1 MEKGKKKLIVRILS
15 TAAVL
20 AIAIA
25 ICTFVAKTT
34 TEQVEARTNVLQKV
48 SAKYTGG
55 DFKILEVVPEHTA
68 NENEE
73 IGYFVKDKNKDRDFR
88 EVSQA
93 KSIGSLFEPDKGIS
107 NLLMMRDYG
116 LIKDYGVD
124 YGNQSGFVSDNP
136 VYADNAMFASYPMT
150 GFDLAEKQFVAGM
163 FEMDPGNAGNYQ
175 MDKDKYFIDS
185 SGTINAIKG
194 TTSGNSTPVS
204 NNSIGDGALTRTLSV
219 IANTDGV
226 TETPPA
232 SEAPA
237 VNNQDEVTVTLEDE
251 EPPATDGGNEGN
263 DNKPGDKEPQSP
275 QTSPDAEN
283 QPGGNLLQEMD
294 IDTSPAGGFGNGYS
308 HWLGANESNYE
319 PVPEGDRFNKSLPE
333 GITWVG
339 DGTGNVRFVESPVG
353 KYFGYAIRDLYY
365 NTDTTNNYFHNGS
378 WFKELVFGSADGII
392 DPNNSAS
399 RIEVLI
405 ETATPGEITA
415 NGINTKDYDLV
426 YISGRNEVYIQ
437 NGEDF
442 TDSQVMDLYNAVV
455 GNRHQAVIMDYAL
468 IDKDTVENKAAL
480 GTLSN
485 IEKLALLLW
494 QDNQTEILTDTLSG
508 NGAGGAANNGFD
520 VSIAADGQITML
532 SFGSVSNTVW
542 HYLTTAAPLGGYG
555 NFVAGSVY
563 VYEHRLQYFQNPK
576 AQVDLYDF
584 FGNGDFN
591 SQYVDTVV
599 AAGLSRVEYAVRVN
613 NTNNP
618 DKKMNEQ
625 ITPAV
630 VVQYILSYDGT
641 ASELVKNDLRILE
654 IQPCR
659 DFSYNIGWGT
669 QSYSEIKKSGNPY
682 GDDCRANR
690 EEFIKRYLGE
700 PFVKAD
706 GTIDNENID
715 RVLFTSMTIDEFICK
730 NDNVS
735 EEYDIIYI
743 GSNHSPN
750 KAYDTYYTDYTG
762 NTGNFKTIRADAQ
775 VPGKSSDTPEY
786 ITDFR
791 DNLMDGMVY
800 FNIGDITYYEQT
812 LPYGWTP
819 ESQRWSIKSLWGW
832 FDNNYEQNHTKGRAR
847 FAAKDLTVYK
857 MKELLDY
864 LDNGYPIIV
873 AGDMLKTDD
882 SGARIINPTINTDTN
897 SLMDVNRNGVDHG
910 RIDNCSKMYEL
921 FQVATG
927 QSVDMTSI
935 GNYSTTGY
943 DNFISEADAVA
954 AAANPTSAAD
964 FKEKV
969 VQGVNAAKLSM
980 NVTSRPTEYEYTL
993 DSQGKITGQ
1002 KTLAKE
1008 SDGKYYLEFEFTLQN
1023 FSANSTDS
1031 DIYTPK
1037 LYVDVNADG
1046 KFSESEQLEG
1056 GVVTNALTGVEVPHA
1071 TTVRGSVYQLSTN
1084 VLYRLKREVPDGFQ
1098 GCLPWCLKV
1107 EKSLNPKVS
1116 DSETGYSAI
1125 KGEKAAV
1132 IKILQVTHNEKSTLS
1147 LNLKQG
1153 LYGRYMDML
1162 KDPQINMFDLQITT
1176 VNQWD
1181 FDAGTYRYINDFDM
1195 LVLGFGDNFADTNQA
1210 ASNAIGEYIASGKP
1224 VLLCHD
1230 FMEHYPNFTSVKT
1243 LRDTLGMDR
1252 YGIRA
1257 SNDAESHPL
1266 GKPGLGSYIR
1276 RGTGYGR
1283 GYAGDATAIETIE
1296 TSGRRVAYQPG
1307 SNKTILA
1314 AETQGLT
1321 NYFLMKFYQNKKT
1334 SWNSGGNLTDYF
1346 SLLSPDMYEWQT
1358 PPGANSNQNY
1368 IIDVDKVNDGQIT
1381 NYPYKLPDVFPVNDT
1396 HGQYFQPNMEADQD
1410 EDGTA
1415 DITIWYTLGHGH
1427 GNSAVYCG
1435 QCQYSGQNHLHL
1447 ESNASKL
1454 SDGVYNISPKDGV
1467 NNYYIFN
1474 SGNVTYTGSGH
1485 TELFSPLNQYEAQ
1498 LFINTLV
1505 AAYRAGIRKPSVSMY
1520 DGSDLN
1526 SSAISDI
1533 VVPYDENIGLNAGTN
1548 KAQSSFIR
1556 DKDDPAKYQ
1565 YPFVS
1570 VTDADATKVWFRVS
1584 DPNLVKGSKKIKL
1597 KFWREVPAQTSGAQD
1612 ITLDDGS
1619 TAKVVELRMP
1629 FYSADFT
1636 QTHVYGTD
1644 ATGGVMYGLR
1654 LPMDLLNS
1662 SSNFKLYVEA
1672 ETVIESVSITGRRN
1686 TSTSGKSY
1694 ASLGVTKMDLLKLD

>member
-1 MEKGKKKLIVRILS
+1 MQWRENMEKGKKRLIVRILS

-25 ICTFVAKTT
+25 ICTFVAKST
-34 TEQVEARTNVLQKV
+34 TEQVEARTNILQKV
-48 SAKYTGG
+48 SEKYKGG
-55 DFKILEVVPEHTA
+55 DFKILEVVPEHAA

-73 IGYFVKDKNKDRDFR
+73 IGYFVEDNKRHRDFR

-136 VYADNAMFASYPMT
+136 VYSDSATFASYPMT

-163 FEMDPGNAGNYQ
+163 YEMDAGNAGNYQ
-175 MDKDKYFIDS
+175 MDESRYFIDS

-194 TTSGNSTPVS
+194 TISGNNPSLS
-204 NNSIGDGALTRTLSV
+204 NNSIGGGALTRTLSV

-226 TETPPA
+226 LEEPPA
-232 SEAPA
+232 SETPE
-237 VNNQDEVTVTLEDE
+237 VNKQDEVTVTLEDE
-251 EPPATDGGNEGN
+251 EPPVTDGGNEEN
-263 DNKPGDKEPQSP
+263 KNKPEEKEPQNP
-275 QTSPDAEN
+275 QTSPDEGN

-294 IDTSPAGGFGNGYS
+294 IDTSPAGGYSNGYS
-308 HWLGANESNYE
+308 HWLGATESNYE
-319 PVPEGDRFNKSLPE
+319 PVAEGDRFNKGLPE

-339 DGTGNVRFVESPVG
+339 NGTGNVRFVESPAG
-353 KYFGYAIRDLYY
+353 KYYGYAIRDLYY
-365 NTDTTNNYFHNGS
+365 NTDTRNNYYHNGS
-378 WFKELVFGSADGII
+378 WFKELVFGSADGIV
-392 DPNNSAS
+392 DPADSTS
-399 RIEVLI
+399 RIRVLI
-405 ETATPGEITA
+405 ETVTPGQITA

-426 YISGRNEVYIQ
+426 YISGRNEVYSQ

-455 GNRHQAVIMDYAL
+455 GNSHQAVIMDYAL
-468 IDKDTVENKAAL
+468 IDKETVENKAAL

-485 IEKLALLLW
+485 MEKLALLLW
-494 QDNQTEILTDTLSG
+494 QDNQTKILKDTLSG
-508 NGAGGAANNGFD
+508 NGTGGAANNGFD
-520 VSIAADGQITML
+520 ISEAADGQITML

-542 HYLTTAAPLGGYG
+542 HYLTTTAPFGGYG

-591 SQYVDTVV
+591 SQYVDNVV
-599 AAGLSRVEYAVRVN
+599 AVGLSKVEYAVRVN

-669 QSYSEIKKSGNPY
+669 QSYSEIKNSGNGY
-682 GDDCRANR
+682 STQCCTNR

-700 PFVKAD
+700 PFVKAN

-715 RVLFTSMTIDEFICK
+715 KVLFTSMTIEEFICK

-750 KAYDTYYTDYTG
+750 AAYKTYYNGSTG
-762 NTGNFKTIRADAQ
+762 NYKVTRAADVQ
-775 VPGKSSDTPEY
+775 GKSADTPEN

-800 FNIGDITYYEQT
+800 FNIGDLTYYESA
-812 LPYGWTP
+812 LPSGWGGTP
-819 ESQRWSIKSLWGW
+819 LWGW
-832 FDNNYEQNHTKGRAR
+832 FDNNYEQSHTRGRAR
-847 FAAKDLTVYK
+847 FAARDLTVYK
-857 MKELLDY
+857 VKELLDY

-882 SGARIINPTINTDTN
+882 SGVHINPTINTDNNTLTN
-897 SLMDVNRNGVDHG
+897 PYVSGVDHG

-927 QSVDMTSI
+927 QSVDITYEDYNNK
-935 GNYSTTGY
+935 NYASA
-943 DNFISEADAVA
+943 NFISEADAIA
-954 AAANPTSAAD
+954 AAADPTTAAE

-969 VQGVNAAKLSM
+969 IQGVNAAKLSL

-993 DSQGKITGQ
+993 EADGSITGQ
-1002 KTLAKE
+1002 QTLAAE
-1008 SDGKYYLEFEFTLQN
+1008 ADGKYYLEFEFTLQN

-1056 GVVTNALTGVEVPHA
+1056 GVVTNALTGIEVPHA
-1071 TTVRGSVYQLSTN
+1071 TTVRGNVYELSTN

-1107 EKSLNPKVS
+1107 EKSLSPNVS

-1125 KGEKAAV
+1125 QGKDSVV
-1132 IKILQVTHNEKSTLS
+1132 IKILQVTHNSQSTL
-1147 LNLKQG
+1147 NLDQKPG
-1153 LYGRYMDML
+1153 LYGKYMNML
-1162 KDPQINMFDLQITT
+1162 NTLKMFNLQVTRVTQSQFNSSYGTIN
-1176 VNQWD
+1176 N
-1181 FDAGTYRYINDFDM
+1181 YDM
-1195 LVLGFGDNFADTNQA
+1195 LVLGFGDNFADTSPA
-1210 ASNAIGEYIASGKP
+1210 ASNAIRDYIASGKP

-1230 FMEHYPNFTSVKT
+1230 FMEHYPHYSAVQI

-1257 SNDAESHPL
+1257 SNAAEDHPNR
-1266 GKPGLGSYIR
+1266 KPGLGSYIR
-1276 RGTGYGR
+1276 KGTGYGR
-1283 GYAGDATAIETIE
+1283 GDVGDAAAIETIE

-1307 SNKTILA
+1307 SNKTRLA

-1321 NYFLMKFYQNKKT
+1321 NYFLMKFYHDKHISN
-1334 SWNSGGNLTDYF
+1334 NDYY
-1346 SLLSPDMYEWQT
+1346 SLLSPDMYAWN
-1358 PPGANSNQNY
+1358 PPPDGKSNQDY

-1381 NYPYKLPDVFPVNDT
+1381 NYPYKLPDVFPVNVT

-1410 EDGTA
+1410 GDGTA

-1427 GNSAVYCG
+1427 GSDAMV
-1435 QCQYSGQNHLHL
+1435 
-1447 ESNASKL
+1447 ETTESKL
-1454 SDGVYNISPKDGV
+1454 SDGVYGISPKDGV

-1485 TELFSPLNQYEAQ
+1485 TNLASPQNQYEAQ

-1505 AAYRAGIRKPSVSMY
+1505 AAYRAGIRKPTVSMY
-1520 DGSDLN
+1520 DGNDLN
-1526 SSAISDI
+1526 SSSISDI
-1533 VVPYDENIGLNAGTN
+1533 VVPYDENIGLNADSS

-1556 DKDDPAKYQ
+1556 DKDNPAKYQ

-1570 VTDADATKVWFRVS
+1570 YTDADATRVWFRVS

-1597 KFWREVPAQTSGAQD
+1597 KFWQEVPDDTPGAQS
-1612 ITLDDGS
+1612 ITLDDN
-1619 TAKVVELRMP
+1619 TTVKAIELVGMP

-1636 QTHVYGTD
+1636 QTYDNRTEF

-1654 LPMDLLNS
+1654 LPMNLLNS

-1672 ETVIESVSITGRRN
+1672 ETEIESVSITGQKN
-1686 TSTSGKSY
+1686 ISTSGKSY
-1694 ASLGVTKMDLLKLD
+1694 TSLGVIKMDLLKLD